1 MNTWEGGNMK
11 YFGYVTELLITGLVW
26 MDYGLF
32 LSFVIF
38 LIFVNL
44 EVVRWM
50 TLEHTKFIR
59 HLIDR
64 R

>member
-1 MNTWEGGNMK
+1 MK